1 MDLTFDSRVLMAP
14 NSLMHRL
21 SAERS
26 PPTDLL
32 LPEVHRLLVFPATE
46 LEIITIE
53 PLLRART
60 HTPPSCHQPFIRPLG
75 AVGCLQKPR
84 TTD

>member
-1 MDLTFDSRVLMAP
+1 MDPTFDSRVLMAP
-14 NSLMHRL
+14 NSLMHR
-21 SAERS
+21 
-26 PPTDLL
+26 LL

>member
-1 MDLTFDSRVLMAP
+1 MDPTFDSRVLMAP
-14 NSLMHRL
+14 NALMHRL

-32 LPEVHRLLVFPATE
+32 LPEVHRLLVFP
-46 LEIITIE
+46 
-53 PLLRART
+53 
-60 HTPPSCHQPFIRPLG
+60 PSCHQPFIRPLG
-75 AVGCLQKPR
+75 AVRCLQKPR